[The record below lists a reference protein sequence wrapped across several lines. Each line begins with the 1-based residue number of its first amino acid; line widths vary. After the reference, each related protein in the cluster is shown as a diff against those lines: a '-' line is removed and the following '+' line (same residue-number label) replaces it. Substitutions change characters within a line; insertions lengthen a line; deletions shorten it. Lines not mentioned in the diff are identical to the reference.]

1 VLDYSDGKR
10 EGAGALLVLP
20 AVPPPVP
27 PWLRVLRW
35 VLVLICIGVVCV
47 FAMLCGSIVAHF
59 LHAE

>member
-1 VLDYSDGKR
+1 VLDYSGGKR

-35 VLVLICIGVVCV
+35 VLVLICIAVGCI
-47 FAMLCGSIVAHF
+47 FAMLCGSIVALF
-59 LHAE
+59 LRPE